1 DWSSD
6 VCSSDLGRSAGDLR
20 RSEDRLRPRAVHGLS
35 PRGASRL
42 IVRRLIVRGRSPN
55 SVNPIA
61 RPVVPSCWRAWLHL
75 ASLVEERG
83 DLPGYPLVFL
93 ELAVVVDEVH
103 E

>member
-1 DWSSD
+1 VGKLFGRADFLKRVERPSK
-6 VCSSDLGRSAGDLR
+6 LGSFSYEVQDTKLA
-20 RSEDRLRPRAVHGLS
+20 
-35 PRGASRL
+35 
-42 IVRRLIVRGRSPN
+42 RSPKAKFVVGDGALTP
-55 SVNPIA
+55 STPIA

-93 ELAVVVDEVH
+93 DLAVVVDEVH